1 MAHELVSTLLDWFH
15 RLSPAFT
22 KPSWRN
28 ALIVFLGWT
37 QICGGHAVT
46 GALVAAGVAGRRHHA
61 AFHRFFS
68 RSTWNTDAVGWQ
80 LFRSIVSLL
89 PKDATIEVVV
99 DDTLT
104 KKSGPKIFGLGTH
117 VDPVMSTLHYKV
129 LAFGHVWV
137 VLSVVV
143 QVPFSG
149 RPWALPVLFRL
160 YRSKADCARRRAQ
173 HRTKTELAREM
184 LTVLQG
190 WVGERRVRVAL
201 DSAYSNA
208 PVLRGMTEKMTFV
221 GALRPDAALY
231 SVPVYPGHGP
241 RRRYGDKLPNP
252 KQILSDRRYPWHSC
266 EVVLYGRKRIIHYKT
281 VDAYWRRVIRRQLVR
296 AVVVRSPGDAKIR
309 AFFSTDPT
317 MSVPEILTAYAK
329 RWSTEVCFRDLK
341 QELGFADSQARTR
354 KAVER
359 TAPFLGYCYTTLVL
373 WFAAGAWQ
381 SPLAKP
387 PLRPWYPH
395 KKQLCFA
402 DIVRCARR
410 ALDHFDVLDL
420 ERGLEALRARDEA
433 RARHGPDEVRFA
445 A

>member
-1 MAHELVSTLLDWFH
+1 MAHGLVSTLLDWFQ

-22 KPSWRN
+22 QPSWRN

-61 AFHRFFS
+61 AFHRLFS
-68 RSTWNTDAVGWQ
+68 RSTWNTDAVGQ
-80 LFRSIVSLL
+80 LLFRSIVSLL
-89 PKDATIEVVV
+89 PRDAMIEVVV

-137 VLSVVV
+137 VVSVVV
-143 QVPFSG
+143 MVPFSR

-160 YRSKADCARRRAQ
+160 YRSKADCARRRAR
-173 HRTKTELAREM
+173 HRTKTQLAHEM
-184 LTVLQG
+184 LTVLLG
-190 WVGERRVRVAL
+190 WVGQRRIRVAL
-201 DSAYSNA
+201 DNAYSNG

-231 SVPVYPGHGP
+231 AIPVYPGHGP
-241 RRRYGDKLPNP
+241 RRLYGDKLPNP
-252 KQILSDRRYPWHSC
+252 KQILTDRRYPWQTC
-266 EVVLYGRKRIIHYKT
+266 EVVLYGRKKIIHYKT
-281 VDAYWRRVIRRQLVR
+281 VDALWRRVARRQIVR
-296 AVVVRSPGDAKIR
+296 AVCVRSPGDAKVR
-309 AFFSTDPT
+309 AFLSTDPT
-317 MSVPEILTAYAK
+317 MSVPEILATYAK

-359 TAPFLGYCYTTLVL
+359 TAPFVGYCYTTLVL
-373 WFAAGAWQ
+373 WFAAGAWE

-395 KKQLCFA
+395 KQQLCFA

-420 ERGLEALRARDEA
+420 ERSLEALRARDET
-433 RARHGPDEVRFA
+433 RARHGPEDVRFA

>member
-1 MAHELVSTLLDWFH
+1 MAHGLVSTLLDWFQK
-15 RLSPAFT
+15 LSPAFT
-22 KPSWRN
+22 QPSWRN
-28 ALIVFLGWT
+28 ALIVFLGWI

-68 RSTWNTDAVGWQ
+68 RGAWSTDAVGQ
-80 LFRSIVSLL
+80 LLFRSIVSLL
-89 PKDATIEVVV
+89 PRDAMIEVVV

-137 VLSVVV
+137 VVSVVV
-143 QVPFSG
+143 MVPFSR

-160 YRSKADCARRRAQ
+160 YRSKADCARRQAR

-184 LTVLQG
+184 LTVLAG
-190 WVGERRVRVAL
+190 WVGDRRMRVAL
-201 DSAYSNA
+201 DSAYSNG
-208 PVLRGMTEKMTFV
+208 PVLLGMMEKMTFI

-231 SVPVYPGHGP
+231 AVPVYPGHG
-241 RRRYGDKLPNP
+241 RRRVYGDQLPNP
-252 KQILSDRRYPWHSC
+252 KQILTDPRYPWHTC
-266 EVVLYGRKRIIHYKT
+266 KVVLYGRRKTIHYKT
-281 VDAYWRRVIRRQLVR
+281 VDAYWLRVARRQLVR
-296 AVVVRSPGDAKIR
+296 AVCVRSPGDAKTR

-317 MSVPEILTAYAK
+317 MSVPEILMTYAK

-359 TAPFLGYCYTTLVL
+359 TAPFVGYCYTTLVL

-395 KKQLCFA
+395 KQQLCFA

-420 ERGLEALRARDEA
+420 ERSLEALRASDEA
-433 RARHGPDEVRFA
+433 LARHGPDAVELA

>member
-1 MAHELVSTLLDWFH
+1 MAHGLVSTLLDWFQK
-15 RLSPAFT
+15 LSPAFT
-22 KPSWRN
+22 QPSWRN
-28 ALIVFLGWT
+28 ALVVFLGWI

-68 RSTWNTDAVGWQ
+68 RNRWSTDAVGQ
-80 LFRSIVSLL
+80 LLFRSIVSLL
-89 PKDATIEVVV
+89 PRDAMIEVVV

-117 VDPVMSTLHYKV
+117 VDPVASTLKYKV

-137 VLSVVV
+137 VVSVVV
-143 QVPFSG
+143 AVPFSP

-160 YRSKADCARRRAQ
+160 YRSKADCDRRRTR
-173 HRTKTELAREM
+173 HRTKTQLAREM
-184 LTVLQG
+184 LEVLSG
-190 WVGERRVRVAL
+190 WVGERRVRVAM
-201 DSAYSNA
+201 DSAYSVG
-208 PVLRGMTEKMTFV
+208 PLLRGMMQKRTFV

-231 SVPVYPGHGP
+231 AVPVYPGHG
-241 RRRYGDKLPNP
+241 RRRVYGDQLPNP
-252 KQILSDRRYPWHSC
+252 KQMLADRRYPWHTC
-266 EVVLYGRKRIIHYKT
+266 EVVLYGRTKTIRYKT
-281 VDAYWRRVIRRQLVR
+281 VDALWRRVARRQLLR
-296 AVVVRSPGDAKIR
+296 VVCVQSPGDAKVR
-309 AFFSTDPT
+309 AFFSTAPT
-317 MSVPEILTAYAK
+317 MSVAEILTTYAR
-329 RWSTEVCFRDLK
+329 RWATEVCFRDLK

-359 TAPFLGYCYTTLVL
+359 TAPFVGYCYTTLVL
-373 WFAAGAWQ
+373 WFGAGACE

-395 KKQLCFA
+395 KRHLCFA

-420 ERGLEALRARDEA
+420 ERSLEALRARDEA
-433 RARHGPDEVRFA
+433 RARHGPEGVRFA

>member
-1 MAHELVSTLLDWFH
+1 M
-15 RLSPAFT
+15 
-22 KPSWRN
+22 
-28 ALIVFLGWT
+28 
-37 QICGGHAVT
+37 
-46 GALVAAGVAGRRHHA
+46 
-61 AFHRFFS
+61 
-68 RSTWNTDAVGWQ
+68 
-80 LFRSIVSLL
+80 
-89 PKDATIEVVV
+89 IEVVV

-137 VLSVVV
+137 VVSVVV
-143 QVPFSG
+143 MVPFSR

-160 YRSKADCARRRAQ
+160 YRSKADCARRRAR
-173 HRTKTELAREM
+173 HRTKTQLAHEM
-184 LTVLQG
+184 LTVLLG
-190 WVGERRVRVAL
+190 WVGQRRIRVAL
-201 DSAYSNA
+201 DNAYSNG

-231 SVPVYPGHGP
+231 AIPVYPGHGP
-241 RRRYGDKLPNP
+241 RRLYGDKLPNP
-252 KQILSDRRYPWHSC
+252 KQILTDRRYPWHTC
-266 EVVLYGRKRIIHYKT
+266 EVVLYGRKKIIHYKT
-281 VDAYWRRVIRRQLVR
+281 VDALWRRVARRQIVR
-296 AVVVRSPGDAKIR
+296 AVCVRSPGDAKIR

-317 MSVPEILTAYAK
+317 MSVPEILATYAK

-359 TAPFLGYCYTTLVL
+359 TAPFVGYCYTTLVL
-373 WFAAGAWQ
+373 WFAAGAWE

-395 KKQLCFA
+395 KQQLCFA

-420 ERGLEALRARDEA
+420 ERSLEALRARDET
-433 RARHGPDEVRFA
+433 RARHGPEDVRFA